1 MVQVLSWLNRTTKLR
16 FNKIGAV
23 NNPLLMPILYS
34 EIGFETAE
42 TDFCFGRNPG
52 RNGLFTLTNNS

>member
-1 MVQVLSWLNRTTKLR
+1 
-16 FNKIGAV
+16 
-23 NNPLLMPILYS
+23 MPILYS

-52 RNGLFTLTNNS
+52 RNGLFTVPKYLGFRIVEIEIKF